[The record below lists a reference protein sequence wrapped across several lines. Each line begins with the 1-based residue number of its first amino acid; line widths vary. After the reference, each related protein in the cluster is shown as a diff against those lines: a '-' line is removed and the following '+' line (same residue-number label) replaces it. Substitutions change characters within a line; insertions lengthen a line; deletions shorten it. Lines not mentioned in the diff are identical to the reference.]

1 MGIASWPLTV
11 SSRRSTCH
19 GCCLLWTKSTP
30 CQSPTGSVSVFTV
43 HERLTSCLI
52 QASPMAY
59 SIQPVVLI
67 RLLVAHHKTGL
78 EQGVDLRP
86 SRSSSVVGRQEG
98 SVALPSSA
106 AQPTRISEEPSLRT
120 VPTRHC
126 ERGQT
131 RLNVAL
137 VVLDYVRTLIW
148 PVLLL
153 AVLRIFYGPIARILA
168 GANRISIKALGV
180 EGLIEGATQAL
191 ERSVDA
197 TARALGPAPAPR
209 HQTERQGEDRRAAA
223 PTPQERTAAVDE
235 AGRREAIERLLAD
248 AANWG
253 WQVAQLGWE
262 RQPEIT
268 VTWDPDGRPHLGL
281 TSATTRRPA
290 GTRWPPRPWPGRCRS
305 SPARS
310 TSPSTESAPEGVSTT
325 SAPVALGGS
334 RCWTP
339 PSCRRRSARTRVSWL
354 PTWQA
359 APRLSFVP
367 SRMSRTRRSLAPP
380 LRQR

>member
-1 MGIASWPLTV
+1 M
-11 SSRRSTCH
+11 
-19 GCCLLWTKSTP
+19 
-30 CQSPTGSVSVFTV
+30 
-43 HERLTSCLI
+43 
-52 QASPMAY
+52 
-59 SIQPVVLI
+59 
-67 RLLVAHHKTGL
+67 
-78 EQGVDLRP
+78 
-86 SRSSSVVGRQEG
+86 
-98 SVALPSSA
+98 
-106 AQPTRISEEPSLRT
+106 RT

-290 GTRWPPRPWPGRCRS
+290 GTR
-305 SPARS
+305 
-310 TSPSTESAPEGVSTT
+310 
-325 SAPVALGGS
+325 
-334 RCWTP
+334 
-339 PSCRRRSARTRVSWL
+339 
-354 PTWQA
+354 
-359 APRLSFVP
+359 
-367 SRMSRTRRSLAPP
+367 
-380 LRQR
+380 